1 METAAGLK
9 QDWVEQ
15 QVNYDS
21 TIMGSENIKKKRL
34 FKCWVQVQNS
44 HHYAAVISR
53 FITLWVQNC
62 WLTGVSVWRLHTLP
76 VPVWVHL
83 SI

>member
-21 TIMGSENIKKKRL
+21 TIMGSENILKKKT
-34 FKCWVQVQNS
+34 F
-44 HHYAAVISR
+44 
-53 FITLWVQNC
+53 
-62 WLTGVSVWRLHTLP
+62 
-76 VPVWVHL
+76 
-83 SI
+83 